1 MEVPHTKYLQKL
13 KYRAVIPLNYVRDW
27 STNIA
32 EFIVVVYRRIL
43 YRRVTSKAL
52 VPSYDCPSAREATL
66 KNMRRCT
73 NPASFTNEVNSRLAR
88 RPLVF
93 NGHLSN
99 HELTS
104 LVKEATGTDDITT
117 AKQSTPN
124 RNCIYTMWLTV
135 PKIRGLFNIKMPSW
149 QYKFLSQNKMVSQQ
163 FYFYD
168 GNHTHGPLARYVKLW
183 VAHAPGMSGTFFPA
197 TMG

>member
-43 YRRVTSKAL
+43 PIYRRVTSKAL

-104 LVKEATGTDDITT
+104 LVKEATGTDDLTT

-149 QYKFLSQNKMVSQQ
+149 QYKFLSQNLFLWWESYTWASCQIRKIEGCACA
-163 FYFYD
+163 
-168 GNHTHGPLARYVKLW
+168 GNVGNV
-183 VAHAPGMSGTFFPA
+183 FPA